1 MEFRHYLKF
10 ISLGNENL
18 YQIAEPIGFDGAT
31 FVLEQEAKRYGRDYQ
46 FGAIS
51 KLEFVN
57 AYSLEVVEPFAINPQ
72 GDTSNRL
79 EYGLQWLLYINKTYG
94 FEAKVEYILEK
105 DGVFFSNGM
114 LDFTEKGLT
123 DGYTYFNCKLIQN
136 QIVAD
141 VKRRID
147 DKFNA
152 FSDKNAKEQTITPIQ
167 TFNYL
172 KRATPLSQISLWKL
186 PNVMNIT
193 LSNNL
198 VVPTLSRHIFNY
210 SNNIIESGVSNTLSF
225 IQDDY
230 NYLNNTQRDLAIQNF
245 GYVRALNDITDGIL
259 TFSNI
264 KFNFTPTPLVT
275 SYDVRAYYLITENGV
290 FDYNNKVEVLSETS
304 PTSIDVYFTA
314 NVVINRSE
322 TLYFWFELDIQQVLS
337 VFAGAVTIQMLSSDI
352 NFKAVS
358 TAIDQVIKATRW
370 IDLIKQSTKFTSD
383 LPVDASLFDA
393 NGTHYKNVV
402 FNRRMVSQ
410 RTDYFYA
417 TPKDV
422 LGSITEVNCDY
433 EISDTELFIGHQND
447 FYVNQE
453 IAVLQ
458 ILPDVDATQEYND
471 VNMIN
476 KFRYS
481 YKTFEQDRTTQGTDQ
496 SFHTDTEWRFLNEQ
510 VENFKEI
517 KNDFVRDPIAT
528 QQMIDLEITEPTTST
543 DQDDKIYIENYTE
556 LAPNSFGT
564 FGSRLLM
571 RINDGKLEILNRDS
585 DGEASGVDTV
595 INWTTI
601 GVNLGS
607 NFQIIDGE
615 NIGNYTVF
623 ALTNTLITLIPI
635 AFTPTFEG
643 DGFVRFK
650 YFYTDVAFQTRT
662 NQGFTLIEGLNNAN
676 KMPNLAYSIKRN
688 MKYFYNYFATCLMY
702 AKKDIINAYFK
713 SNGLLTTQL
722 TIETEPLTENAP
734 ILYTDLPTPLVNATI
749 HNLKLYATFEDIN
762 NYLEAYKTTKGFIR
776 CYDYNGK
783 VIRLYAK
790 KLEHTWISNELELN
804 GEEQYSTEFLTIDG
818 TLGNLFVNDAPYN
831 LSGIEDWWKF
841 ENDFIQLFDEKS
853 RPLSTKYAFNFV
865 VLNSVTFDTKNELI
879 NALLL
884 LNE

>member
-79 EYGLQWLLYINKTYG
+79 EYGLQWLLYINKKFG
-94 FEAKVEYILEK
+94 FESKVEYILEK

-141 VKRRID
+141 VKRRMD

-186 PNVMNIT
+186 NGTKIHQAGSFTHVNYAQQISESGIGNT
-193 LSNNL
+193 LTWFDSGENNL
-198 VVPTLSRHIFNY
+198 
-210 SNNIIESGVSNTLSF
+210 NNAR
-225 IQDDY
+225 
-230 NYLNNTQRDLAIQNF
+230 RDFKHL
-245 GYVRALNDITDGIL
+245 RALNDLSDIEIILDANIAIDYKVTDGNPSSRVSMDLYYCIYNEPFDSGDAPITLIYSKEVTGASNQFVNLDSVISINIPFIERSQVL
-259 TFSNI
+259 TLFWELSWETEHLASGNRTT
-264 KFNFTPTPLVT
+264 FNFYKQDTK
-275 SYDVRAYYLITENGV
+275 I
-290 FDYNNKVEVLSETS
+290 
-304 PTSIDVYFTA
+304 
-314 NVVINRSE
+314 
-322 TLYFWFELDIQQVLS
+322 
-337 VFAGAVTIQMLSSDI
+337 
-352 NFKAVS
+352 KAVS

-383 LPVDASLFDA
+383 LPVDASLFDV

-543 DQDDKIYIENYTE
+543 DQDDKVYIENYTE

-601 GVNLGS
+601 GVSVGS

-623 ALTNTLITLIPI
+623 ALTNTLITLTPI

-643 DGFVRFK
+643 DGFVRVK

-662 NQGFTLIEGLNNAN
+662 NQGFALIEGLNNAN

-722 TIETEPLTENAP
+722 TTETEPLTENAP
-734 ILYTDLPTPLVNATI
+734 ILYSDLPTPLVNATI
-749 HNLKLYATFEDIN
+749 HNLNLYATFEDIN

-865 VLNSVTFDTKNELI
+865 VLNGVTYNTKTELI

>member
-1 MEFRHYLKF
+1 MEFKHYLKF

-79 EYGLQWLLYINKTYG
+79 EYGLQWLLYINKKFG

-123 DGYTYFNCKLIQN
+123 DGYNYFSCKLIQN

-141 VKRRID
+141 VKRRMD

-186 PNVMNIT
+186 NTTKIHEAGSFTHVNYAQQISESGIGNT
-193 LSNNL
+193 LTWFDSWENNL
-198 VVPTLSRHIFNY
+198 
-210 SNNIIESGVSNTLSF
+210 NNAR
-225 IQDDY
+225 
-230 NYLNNTQRDLAIQNF
+230 RDFKHL
-245 GYVRALNDITDGIL
+245 RALNDLSDIEIILDANIAIDYKVTDGNSSSRVSMDLYYCIYNEPFDSGAAPITLIYSKEVTGASNQFVNLDSVISINIPFIERSQVL
-259 TFSNI
+259 TLFWELSWETEHLASGNRTT
-264 KFNFTPTPLVT
+264 FNFYKQDTK
-275 SYDVRAYYLITENGV
+275 I
-290 FDYNNKVEVLSETS
+290 
-304 PTSIDVYFTA
+304 
-314 NVVINRSE
+314 
-322 TLYFWFELDIQQVLS
+322 
-337 VFAGAVTIQMLSSDI
+337 
-352 NFKAVS
+352 KAVS

-383 LPVDASLFDA
+383 LPVDSSLFDV

-496 SFHTDTEWRFLNEQ
+496 SFHTDTEWRFLNQQ

-571 RINDGKLEILNRDS
+571 RVNDGKLEILNRDS
-585 DGEASGVDTV
+585 DGEASGIDTV

-601 GVNLGS
+601 GVDVGS

-623 ALTNTLITLIPI
+623 ALTNTLITLTPI

-643 DGFVRFK
+643 DGFIRVK
-650 YFYTDVAFQTRT
+650 YFYTDVAFKTRT

-722 TIETEPLTENAP
+722 TTETEPLTENAP
-734 ILYTDLPTPLVNATI
+734 ILYNDLPTPLVNATI
-749 HNLKLYATFEDIN
+749 HNLNLYATFEDIN

-818 TLGNLFVNDAPYN
+818 TIGNLFVNDAPYN

-865 VLNSVTFDTKNELI
+865 VLNGVTYNTKTELI

>member
-1 MEFRHYLKF
+1 MFKHYLKF
-10 ISLGNENL
+10 ISLGNANL

-186 PNVMNIT
+186 NGTKIHQAGSFTHVNYAQQISESGIGNT
-193 LSNNL
+193 LTWFDSGENNL
-198 VVPTLSRHIFNY
+198 
-210 SNNIIESGVSNTLSF
+210 NNAR
-225 IQDDY
+225 
-230 NYLNNTQRDLAIQNF
+230 RDFKHL
-245 GYVRALNDITDGIL
+245 RALNDLSDIEIILDANIAIDYKVTDGNPSSRVSMDLYYCIYNEPFDSGDAPITLIYSKEVTGASNQFVNLDSVISINIPFIERSQVL
-259 TFSNI
+259 TLFWELSWETEHLASGNRTT
-264 KFNFTPTPLVT
+264 FNFYKQDTK
-275 SYDVRAYYLITENGV
+275 I
-290 FDYNNKVEVLSETS
+290 
-304 PTSIDVYFTA
+304 
-314 NVVINRSE
+314 
-322 TLYFWFELDIQQVLS
+322 
-337 VFAGAVTIQMLSSDI
+337 
-352 NFKAVS
+352 KAVS

-383 LPVDASLFDA
+383 LPVDASLFDV

-417 TPKDV
+417 TTKDI

-458 ILPDVDATQEYND
+458 ILPDVDTTQEYND

-601 GVNLGS
+601 GVNVGG

-623 ALTNTLITLIPI
+623 ALTNTLITLTPI

-643 DGFVRFK
+643 DGFVRVK

-662 NQGFTLIEGLNNAN
+662 NQGFTLIKGLNNAN

-722 TIETEPLTENAP
+722 TTETEPLTENAP
-734 ILYTDLPTPLVNATI
+734 ILYSDLPTPLVNATI
-749 HNLKLYATFEDIN
+749 HNLNLYATFEDIN

-865 VLNSVTFDTKNELI
+865 VLNGVTYNTKTELI